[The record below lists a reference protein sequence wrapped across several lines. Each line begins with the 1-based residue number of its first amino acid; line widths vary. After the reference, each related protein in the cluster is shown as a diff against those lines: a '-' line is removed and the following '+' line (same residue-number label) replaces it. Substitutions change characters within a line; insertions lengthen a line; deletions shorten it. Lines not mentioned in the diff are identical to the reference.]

1 MERITPLARIMLA
14 CFSSFSWGGGAPI
27 SAVLVSCKSKDI
39 KADAELIERVVPGL
53 EAWVMDGPQEIGEA

>member
-1 MERITPLARIMLA
+1 MLA